1 MFPPTAKSGWVST
14 LPVLFMIVCPNC
26 SHQNPEG
33 ATQCEACYTALPSL
47 ATCPSCGQSVLSDAT
62 FCGHCGFNLNPEIAA
77 NLGEVSP
84 AAELSLDA
92 SQIPPTIQSMPP
104 DLDNSE
110 NLAESKASTPVAPSS
125 PPLAT
130 TIQTQI
136 AHFLHEQT
144 NTILEIPQNLSVIHI
159 GKPNEKIPP
168 DLDVSA
174 FPNSEIVSRVHAD
187 VRVEGGKFYIED
199 LGSANGTYINY
210 TPLLPGNRHLLR
222 PGDRIALGKE
232 DKVTFLF
239 QLS

>member
-1 MFPPTAKSGWVST
+1 
-14 LPVLFMIVCPNC
+14 MIVCPNC

-33 ATQCEACYTALPSL
+33 ATQCEACYTDLPSL
-47 ATCPSCGQSVLSDAT
+47 ATCPSCGESVLSDAT

-77 NLGEVSP
+77 NLGEVPP
-84 AAELSLDA
+84 AAE
-92 SQIPPTIQSMPP
+92 SMPP
-104 DLDNSE
+104 DSDNSE
-110 NLAESKASTPVAPSS
+110 NLAESGETKAPAPLVPPTPPA
-125 PPLAT
+125 AT

-144 NTILEIPQNLSVIHI
+144 NTILEIPQNLAVIHI

-174 FPNSEIVSRVHAD
+174 FPNSEIVSRIHAD
-187 VRVEGGKFYIED
+187 LRVEGGKFYIED

-210 TPLLPGNRHLLR
+210 VPLLPGNRHLLR
-222 PGDRIALGKE
+222 PGDRVALGKE